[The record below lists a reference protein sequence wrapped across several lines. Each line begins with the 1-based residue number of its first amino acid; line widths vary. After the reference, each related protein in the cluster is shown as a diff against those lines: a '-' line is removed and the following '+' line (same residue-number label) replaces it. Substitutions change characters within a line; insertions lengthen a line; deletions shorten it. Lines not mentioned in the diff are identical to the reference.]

1 MGVAGRTLRMWNS
14 LLAIYVP
21 SRGYKRQPTKP
32 IMRAVVVEVMVQD
45 RAGIHFLPVY
55 RALSCRSSARQLMCW
70 ADLPLCL
77 QKSTMLPFT
86 MEVCRRT
93 SAFGLQ
99 ITLWESFYL
108 HCSTIVLLL
117 LNIPYLHTI
126 RTSIHVQWS
135 KILFPW
141 LLPNENENFAVG
153 NKGTFFRISNLTII
167 SDFSRRIW

>member
-1 MGVAGRTLRMWNS
+1 MGVAGRTLRTWNS

-32 IMRAVVVEVMVQD
+32 IIRVVGVGVVEVMVQD
-45 RAGIHFLPVY
+45 RAGIRFLLVC
-55 RALSCRSSARQLMCW
+55 RVLLCRSSARQLMCW

-86 MEVCRRT
+86 MEVCRKT

-108 HCSTIVLLL
+108 HCSTIVLL

-153 NKGTFFRISNLTII
+153 NKGTFF
-167 SDFSRRIW
+167 